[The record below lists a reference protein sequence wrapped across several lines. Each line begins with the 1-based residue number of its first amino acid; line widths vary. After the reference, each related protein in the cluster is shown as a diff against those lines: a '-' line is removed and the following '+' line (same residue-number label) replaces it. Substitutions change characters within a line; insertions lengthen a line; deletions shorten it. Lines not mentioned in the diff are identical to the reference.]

1 VGGTRYDVLA
11 TQSYCL
17 QHSYEVIAEVLVI
30 IAEVEVGIAEG
41 LWKRDF
47 GEMLA

>member
-1 VGGTRYDVLA
+1 MMYWQRRVIVFSTVMRL
-11 TQSYCL
+11 
-17 QHSYEVIAEVLVI
+17 IAEVEVI